1 MKKLLLML
9 FMAVC
14 LSANAQ
20 PRFSEYNVVDSLPL
34 EMVYIHLNK
43 EIEDAI
49 DLGGGYYMVKMPYKD
64 KIMYRT
70 NSTRTKAI
78 VIYNSICFGS
88 KRFEYN
94 IEENEGR
101 IILWYKDDRNY
112 CGYIYDKKYKVCKY
126 FESRKEF
133 RRFRR
138 FGR

>member
-1 MKKLLLML
+1 ML

-14 LSANAQ
+14 LSTNAQ
-20 PRFSEYNVVDSLPL
+20 PHFPEYNIIDSLPL

-43 EIEDAI
+43 EIEDAV
-49 DLGGGYYMVKMPYKD
+49 DLGGGYYMVKMPHKD
-64 KIMYRT
+64 KIIYRT

-78 VIYNSICFGS
+78 VMYNSICFGS

-94 IEENEGR
+94 IEENENR
-101 IILWYKDDRNY
+101 IILWYKDNRNY

-138 FGR
+138 FRR